1 MKVLD
6 TEKNIGVEVFY
17 TPYDGIQGK
26 LRKKPED
33 FVVRENS
40 IYPDKKTNGKFTI
53 AEVTSTNWE
62 TNTLVREL
70 SKRLHISRQRISF
83 AGTKDKRAKT
93 TQLMS
98 FYNVSIEKLLSVKIK
113 EVEIKNVYLSDKK
126 INMGSLRGNSFKI
139 IVRDINE
146 QNIGNIEK
154 IAQML
159 LDAGGFPNFYGIQR
173 FGIVRPTTHI
183 VGRYLVKGD
192 FEKAV
197 MSYIAN
203 PVSGEDEKISFLRKK
218 LEETKDYADALKHFP
233 DVLNFEKAILNKLV
247 VNPWDF
253 VSALKELPKNL
264 LTMFI
269 YAYQAYL
276 FNRILSERIRRK
288 LPISQA
294 VEGDIVIPFRRD
306 VFEEEYIR
314 VSGENIEKVNTQIRK
329 GKAFIS
335 GLLVGSDSVFAD
347 GEMGEI
353 EHRIIEAEKIDTR
366 DFIIPEIPFI
376 SSSGSRRPLLAV
388 LKNFSYRVIDDV
400 WDTNKKAVS
409 FEFTLLKGCYAT
421 SLLREFMKA
430 DEIKNY

>member
-6 TEKNIGVEVFY
+6 TEKNIGIEVFY
-17 TPYDGIQGK
+17 TPYEGIQGK
-26 LRKKPED
+26 LRKTADD
-33 FVVRENS
+33 FVVYENS
-40 IYPDKKTNGKFTI
+40 IYPDKKTDGKFTI
-53 AEVTSTNWE
+53 AEITSTNWE
-62 TNTLVREL
+62 TNTLIREL

-98 FYNVSIEKLLSVKIK
+98 FYNVSLDKLLNLKIK
-113 EVEIKNVYLSDKK
+113 DVEIKNVYYSDKK
-126 INMGSLRGNSFKI
+126 VGMGNLKGNSFKI
-139 IVRDINE
+139 VIRDIDERNLE
-146 QNIGNIEK
+146 NIGHISK
-154 IAQML
+154 ML
-159 LDAGGFPNFYGIQR
+159 LEIGGFPNFYGIQR
-173 FGIVRPTTHI
+173 FGTVRPTTHI
-183 VGRYLVKGD
+183 VGRYLVQGN

-203 PVSGEDEKISFLRKK
+203 PVAD
-218 LEETKDYADALKHFP
+218 ADALKHFP
-233 DVLNFEKAILNKLV
+233 CVLNFEKAILNKLV
-247 VNPWDF
+247 VNPTDF

-276 FNRILSERIRRK
+276 FNKMLSERVKKK
-288 LPISQA
+288 LPINQA
-294 VEGDIVIPFRRD
+294 VEGDIVIPYRNG
-306 VFEEEYIR
+306 VFEEEYIH
-314 VSGENIEKVNTQIRK
+314 VTSENIGKVNTQIKKR
-329 GKAFIS
+329 KAFVS

-347 GEMGEI
+347 EEMGEI

-366 DFIIPEIPFI
+366 DFIVPEIPFI

-388 LKNFSYRVIDDV
+388 LKDFSYRVVDDV
-400 WDTNKKAVS
+400 SDTKKAVS

-430 DEIKNY
+430 DDIKNY

>member
-1 MKVLD
+1 
-6 TEKNIGVEVFY
+6 
-17 TPYDGIQGK
+17 
-26 LRKKPED
+26 
-33 FVVRENS
+33 
-40 IYPDKKTNGKFTI
+40 
-53 AEVTSTNWE
+53 
-62 TNTLVREL
+62 
-70 SKRLHISRQRISF
+70 
-83 AGTKDKRAKT
+83 
-93 TQLMS
+93 
-98 FYNVSIEKLLSVKIK
+98 
-113 EVEIKNVYLSDKK
+113 
-126 INMGSLRGNSFKI
+126 
-139 IVRDINE
+139 
-146 QNIGNIEK
+146 
-154 IAQML
+154 ML
-159 LDAGGFPNFYGIQR
+159 LDVGGFPNVYGIQR
-173 FGIVRPTTHI
+173 FGIIRPTTHI
-183 VGRYLVKGD
+183 VGKYLVQGD

-314 VSGENIEKVNTQIRK
+314 VSGKNIEKVNTQIRK

-388 LKNFSYRVIDDV
+388 LKNFSYQVIDDV
-400 WDTNKKAVS
+400 SDTNKKAVS

>member
-6 TEKNIGVEVFY
+6 TEKNIGIEVFY
-17 TPYDGIQGK
+17 TPYEGIQGK
-26 LRKKPED
+26 LRKTADD
-33 FVVRENS
+33 FIVYENS
-40 IYPDKKTNGKFTI
+40 IYPQKKTDGKFTI

-62 TNTLVREL
+62 TNTLIREL

-98 FYNVSIEKLLSVKIK
+98 FYNVSLDKLLNLKIK
-113 EVEIKNVYLSDKK
+113 DVEIKNVYYSDKK
-126 INMGSLRGNSFKI
+126 IGMGNLKGNSFKI
-139 IVRDINE
+139 VVRDIDERNLE
-146 QNIGNIEK
+146 NIGHISK
-154 IAQML
+154 ML
-159 LDAGGFPNFYGIQR
+159 LEIGGFPNFYGIQR
-173 FGIVRPTTHI
+173 FGTVRPTTHI
-183 VGRYLVKGD
+183 VGRYLVQGN

-203 PVSGEDEKISFLRKK
+203 PVPDEDEDIYGLRKK

-233 DVLNFEKAILNKLV
+233 CVLNFEKAILNKLV
-247 VNPWDF
+247 VNPTDF

-276 FNRILSERIRRK
+276 FNKMLSERVKKK
-288 LPISQA
+288 LPINQA
-294 VEGDIVIPFRRD
+294 VEGDIVIPYRNG
-306 VFEEEYIR
+306 VFEEEYIH
-314 VSGENIEKVNTQIRK
+314 VTSENIGKVNTQIKKR
-329 GKAFIS
+329 KAFVS

-347 GEMGEI
+347 EEMGEI

-366 DFIIPEIPFI
+366 DFIVPEIPFI

-388 LKNFSYRVIDDV
+388 LKDFSYRVVDDV
-400 WDTNKKAVS
+400 SDTKKAVS

-430 DEIKNY
+430 DDIKNY